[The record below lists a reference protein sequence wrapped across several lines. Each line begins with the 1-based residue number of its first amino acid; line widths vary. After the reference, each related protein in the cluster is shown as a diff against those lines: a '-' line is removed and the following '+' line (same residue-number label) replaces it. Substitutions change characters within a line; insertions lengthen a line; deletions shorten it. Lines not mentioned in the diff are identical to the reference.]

1 MAQIDSY
8 LSRILTQSE
17 WSYLDD
23 LYELYSFV
31 SNDNLRQLLAE
42 YHTQLNKW
50 FAVLNSDLRQ
60 GYDETGNLKY
70 IGGYFHAQDS
80 RDFLDLIDHIDQL
93 RTKLAKTE
101 LAFRFSNDHYDDT
114 IRRCRRFVVRS
125 GGSTIPEDFLPIQ
138 IEDLQ
143 PVFCLTKNIALP
155 CDQKTIYAHLIAV
168 GEGSYASVY
177 RYNDPYYQIPI
188 ALKRA
193 KPELDNKELYRFRQE
208 FEVLKSLH
216 SPYIVDV
223 YSYDEQ
229 RKEYTMEFLDENI
242 YNYISRNNATL
253 SIEKRKNLIY
263 QICSGLQYI
272 HSKGLLHRDI
282 SLTNIFLKHY
292 DDKDVV
298 KIGDFGL
305 VKLPESN
312 LTSKNSE
319 LKGSLNDSDLV
330 NVGFDCYEMCHETF
344 ALTRLCFFVLTGKT
358 NIDRQKD
365 GKIKQFWIKGTNPN
379 RKNRF
384 QSVQELYLA
393 VKSL

>member
-1 MAQIDSY
+1 M
-8 LSRILTQSE
+8 
-17 WSYLDD
+17 
-23 LYELYSFV
+23 
-31 SNDNLRQLLAE
+31 
-42 YHTQLNKW
+42 
-50 FAVLNSDLRQ
+50 
-60 GYDETGNLKY
+60 
-70 IGGYFHAQDS
+70 
-80 RDFLDLIDHIDQL
+80 
-93 RTKLAKTE
+93 
-101 LAFRFSNDHYDDT
+101 
-114 IRRCRRFVVRS
+114 
-125 GGSTIPEDFLPIQ
+125 
-138 IEDLQ
+138 
-143 PVFCLTKNIALP
+143 P
-155 CDQKTIYAHLIAV
+155 CDQKTICAYLIAV

-242 YNYISRNNATL
+242 YNYILRNNTTL

-263 QICSGLQYI
+263 QICSGLKYI

-292 DDKDVV
+292 DDIDVV
-298 KIGDFGL
+298 KIGDFSL
-305 VKLPESN
+305 VRWPESN
-312 LTSKNSE
+312 LTSKNSR

-344 ALTRLCFFVLTGKT
+344 ALTRLCFLC
-358 NIDRQKD
+358 
-365 GKIKQFWIKGTNPN
+365 
-379 RKNRF
+379 
-384 QSVQELYLA
+384 
-393 VKSL
+393 